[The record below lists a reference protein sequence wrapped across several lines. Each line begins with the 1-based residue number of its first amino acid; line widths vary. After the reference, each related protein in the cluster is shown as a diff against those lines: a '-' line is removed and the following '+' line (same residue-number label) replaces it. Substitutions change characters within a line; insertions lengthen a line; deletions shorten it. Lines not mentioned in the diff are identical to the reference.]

1 MRVQTNIAALN
12 AHRNLG
18 INQLMGGRAL
28 EKLSSGFRINRA
40 ADDAAGLAISEQM
53 RGQIRGLDQAV
64 RNAQDGISMI
74 QTAEGALQEMHT
86 ILQRMRELAV
96 QATND
101 TLTASD
107 RGQIQGEVDQLVS
120 EINRISNNTEF
131 NAKVLLDGSLSATT
145 TSQATKLEGAVLH
158 MSAISATRLL
168 DSANN
173 ADILITA
180 DAAGTSGNNISI
192 KVLAATE
199 ASALAVTVTGN
210 AITVQLGDTQA
221 GTGVTA
227 STAQEVI
234 DAINAHTDAS
244 ALVDA
249 TLAPGGVGT
258 DVVDAFASGNLTGGE
273 DAGVASVNALLTT
286 LRDTDGNSLGI
297 VSGDVIKF
305 EAVVNGVRVTGS
317 HQATDVGSL
326 QNLTTGMNATA
337 WIAGATVTSGKI
349 TFDGENAGEANHIA
363 GFTMKV
369 EDSDGNERTTATRY
383 LNQFVI
389 TQSAQDASADQAARL
404 MVGANE
410 GQLITVDIAKVN
422 ATTLAVQGI
431 KVDTQSQ
438 ANIATK
444 VIDEALV
451 TVSTARSNIGA
462 FQNRLE
468 NTVSNLGVV
477 SENLTNAESRIRDA
491 DMAAEMMEFTKFNI
505 LTQSSIAMLAQAN
518 MQPQAVLQL
527 LA

>member
-12 AHRNLG
+12 AHRSLG
-18 INQLMGGRAL
+18 INQMMAGRAL

-101 TLTASD
+101 TLTGSD
-107 RGQIQGEVDQLVS
+107 RTQIQGEVDQLVS
-120 EINRISNNTEF
+120 EVNRISNNTEF
-131 NAKVLLDGSLSATT
+131 NAKVLLDGSLSAATT
-145 TSQATKLEGAVLH
+145 AQATELEGAVLH
-158 MSAISATRLL
+158 GTAI
-168 DSANN
+168 
-173 ADILITA
+173 
-180 DAAGTSGNNISI
+180 G
-192 KVLAATE
+192 
-199 ASALAVTVTGN
+199 ALATTG
-210 AITVQLGDTQA
+210 
-221 GTGVTA
+221 TA
-227 STAQEVI
+227 LTAL
-234 DAINAHTDAS
+234 H
-244 ALVDA
+244 
-249 TLAPGGVGT
+249 
-258 DVVDAFASGNLTGGE
+258 
-273 DAGVASVNALLTT
+273 
-286 LRDTDGNSLGI
+286 DTDGNSLGI
-297 VSGDVIKF
+297 VSGDVIRF
-305 EAVVNGVRVTGS
+305 EAVVNGVHVTGS
-317 HQATDVGSL
+317 H
-326 QNLTTGMNATA
+326 
-337 WIAGATVTSGKI
+337 TVTGAAGTGNNRLAALLTKIQTEAWVTGAIVTGGKI
-349 TFDGENAGEANHIA
+349 EVTGQSGEVNHIA

-369 EDSDGNERTTATRY
+369 EDSAGNEKTTASRY
-383 LNQFVI
+383 LNQFVT

-410 GQLITVDIAKVN
+410 GQLMTVNVEKVN
-422 ATTLAVQGI
+422 ATTLAVQGL
-431 KVDTQSQ
+431 KVDTQPQ
-438 ANIATK
+438 ANIAVK
-444 VIDEALV
+444 VIDEALG
-451 TVSTARSNIGA
+451 TVSTARASIGA

-477 SENLTNAESRIRDA
+477 GENLTNAESRIRDA